1 MHEPERIKDIDC
13 KSQLI
18 EYFEDGCKSP
28 DRWGIGTEHEKF
40 IFRVDDFKRVS
51 YDSESGIR
59 IILRSMQDNGWEPV
73 AEKGNIIALK
83 KDGASITLEPG
94 GQFELS
100 GNNFKTLKETFLET
114 KRHFQEVEAIC
125 QKLNLFTLP
134 LGVDPVSELDDV
146 PWMPKERYGLMRKY
160 MPGRGKLGLEMMA
173 NTASVQ
179 VNLDYGSEADMVKKM
194 RIAQALQPVV
204 TAIFA
209 NSPFSHAKLTGYLSY
224 RAHIWDDTDP
234 DRCGFLPFI
243 FDEGFGFERW
253 VDYLLDIPMYFILRD
268 GNYLPANSLTFRDFF
283 RGMHSIKPIMG
294 DWETHIST
302 VFPDLRLRK
311 FIEMRGADAGC
322 VSHIAA
328 VPALWVGLLY
338 DNDSLEETSDL
349 ISGWKVETMLEL
361 RSLVPRKGLNAA
373 SGNLHA
379 GKIAKYIYRIAMD
392 GLARR
397 SKALGIENEN
407 RFLAPVGE
415 ITESGITQAEKL
427 LQLHERDINKD
438 IGDLV
443 YFWQK
448 MQIQNCPDETG
459 DSSG

>member
-1 MHEPERIKDIDC
+1 MYEIDKIREIKH

-18 EYFEDGCKSP
+18 EYFEQGCKHK

-40 IFRVDDFKRVS
+40 IFQRSDFKRVS

-59 IILRSMQDNGWEPV
+59 TILISMQNNNWEPLL
-73 AEKGNIIALK
+73 EGGNITGLK
-83 KDGASITLEPG
+83 KNGASVTLEPG

-100 GNNFKTLKETFLET
+100 GNNFRSLKETFLET
-114 KRHFQEVEAIC
+114 KRHFKEVEIIC
-125 QKLNLFTLP
+125 RKLNLFTLP
-134 LGVDPVSELDDV
+134 LGVDPLTNLEDV
-146 PWMPKERYGLMRKY
+146 PWMPKERYRLMKRY
-160 MPGRGKLGLEMMA
+160 MPEKGELGLEMMA

-179 VNLDYGSEADMVKKM
+179 VNLDFESETDMIKKM

-209 NSPFSHAKLTGYLSY
+209 NSPFSHGKSSGYLSY

-253 VDYLLDIPMYFILRD
+253 VDYLLDIPMYFIYRD
-268 GNYLPANSLTFRDFF
+268 GNYLSSKSLTFRGFMKGLHDL
-283 RGMHSIKPIMG
+283 RPIMG

-302 VFPDLRLRK
+302 VFPDVRLRQ

-338 DNDSLEETSDL
+338 DSDSLEETYDL
-349 ISGWKVETMLEL
+349 ISGWDTQTISEL
-361 RSLVPRKGLNAA
+361 RSQVPVKGLSAA
-373 SGNLHA
+373 IGELHA
-379 GKIAKYIYRIAMD
+379 GKIAKYILRIALE
-392 GLARR
+392 GLNRR
-397 SKALGIENEN
+397 SGTLGIENESC
-407 RFLAPVGE
+407 FLAPVQE
-415 ITESGITQAEKL
+415 IVESGITQAERL
-427 LQLHERDINKD
+427 LQLYERDLNNNLRD
-438 IGDLV
+438 IV
-443 YFWQK
+443 YIWQK
-448 MQIQNCPDETG
+448 LQSLNCPDEPATF
-459 DSSG
+459 